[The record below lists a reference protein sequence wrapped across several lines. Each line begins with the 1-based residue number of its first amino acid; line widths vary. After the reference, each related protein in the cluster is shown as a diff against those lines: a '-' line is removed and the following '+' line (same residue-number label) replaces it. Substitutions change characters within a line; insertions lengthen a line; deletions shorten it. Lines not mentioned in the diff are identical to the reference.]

1 MESVASLTSAKDQE
15 LSRSQRRRRDD
26 IVQAALKVFER
37 DGYEAA
43 KMVDIAQEAE
53 VAKGTLYLYFD
64 TKAALLEGVIQSA
77 ILPALEQIGSATN
90 DHSGSAQDLLAHHIR
105 VIAARQASPEMKMLI
120 RLMIS
125 APEQHRSIIE
135 FFHTHVVEEGLEL
148 IRATLRKGVETGE
161 FRPDVAEMDPL
172 ILVGSHVY
180 APVWHNLFENQGLL
194 DIERLAEDT
203 LKMVMSGLLV
213 RREQT

>member
-1 MESVASLTSAKDQE
+1 MDTIATGTPAEDQD

-26 IVQAALKVFER
+26 IVQAALKVFDL

-43 KMVDIAQEAE
+43 KMIDIAKEAE

-64 TKAALLEGVIQSA
+64 TKAALLEGVIQTA
-77 ILPALEQIGSATN
+77 ILPALEQIGTTSQANTDSAR
-90 DHSGSAQDLLAHHIR
+90 GLLEHQIR
-105 VIAARQASPEMKMLI
+105 VIAARQASSEMKMLI

-125 APEQHRSIIE
+125 APEQHRPTIA

-148 IRATLRKGVETGE
+148 IRSTLQKGVDTGE
-161 FRPDVAEMDPL
+161 FHPDVANMDPL
-172 ILVGSHVY
+172 VLVGSHVY
-180 APVWHNLFENQGLL
+180 AAVWHNLFEDDGPL
-194 DIERLAEDT
+194 DIDRLVEDN

-213 RREQT
+213 RS

>member
-1 MESVASLTSAKDQE
+1 METSAAPLSNTDQA

-26 IVQAALKVFER
+26 IVQAALKVFDR

-43 KMVDIAQEAE
+43 KMVDIAKEAE

-77 ILPALEQIGSATN
+77 IIPALEQLGNQAKDQSN
-90 DHSGSAQDLLAHHIR
+90 GAQELLENHIR

-125 APEQHRSIIE
+125 APVQHRPIIE
-135 FFHTHVVEEGLEL
+135 FFHAHVVKEGLDL
-148 IRATLRKGVETGE
+148 IRSTLRHGVETGE
-161 FRPDVAEMDPL
+161 FRPEVADMDPL
-172 ILVGSHVY
+172 VLIGSHVY
-180 APVWHNLFENQGLL
+180 AAVWHNLFESDGPLDIDRLVEDHLKMMMNGLL
-194 DIERLAEDT
+194 LPR
-203 LKMVMSGLLV
+203 
-213 RREQT
+213 